1 MNADMESGKH
11 QSSVLRSIGQ
21 VGVAVLLAVLLVTSS
36 PNRIL
41 PDLIGKAKAA
51 HSLTVSY
58 LLEGGLRADLL
69 HIRDCAEYLFCPGS
83 DIGTRLEFDLEDWD

>member
-11 QSSVLRSIGQ
+11 QSSVLCSIWQ

-36 PNRIL
+36 PDRVL
-41 PDLIGKAKAA
+41 PDLVGKAKAA

-58 LLEGGLRADLL
+58 LVEGGLRADLL
-69 HIRDCAEYLFCPGS
+69 HLRDCAEYLFCPES
-83 DIGTRLEFDLEDWD
+83 DVGTRMEFDLEE